1 MQMST
6 LCRKHLPAKA
16 CKDEVQEDR
25 EHEIRG
31 IVEIALFGEVN
42 PNPQGEIC
50 GRYHGRVYIQR

>member
-6 LCRKHLPAKA
+6 LCRKHLPVKA

-31 IVEIALFGEVN
+31 IVEIAIFGGGEPVGVEDVQ
-42 PNPQGEIC
+42 PQ
-50 GRYHGRVYIQR
+50 